1 MAFIGKPV
9 ELIGIAEVCTITKLS
24 RPTIYRRLKSTT
36 FPKPRKSLAT
46 AARGPRSVNKWSKH
60 EVVAWVDA
68 ANDPT
73 EEKERQISDTAAA
86 LMGLG
91 AFLFLASLVYY
102 VSV

>member
-46 AARGPRSVNKWSKH
+46 AARGPRSVNKWSKN

-68 ANDPT
+68 ANDPV
-73 EEKERQISDTAAA
+73 EEERQISDTVAS
-86 LMGLG
+86 LIGLG

>member
-46 AARGPRSVNKWSKH
+46 AARGPRSVNKWSKN

-68 ANDPT
+68 ANDPV
-73 EEKERQISDTAAA
+73 EEERQISDTAAA